1 MKWQYLLVVLLLLGC
16 VASVGAISENFQSW
30 GSSVMGGGS
39 PPVVNSN
46 SDAGT
51 LALPE
56 GLTEYPTYSPYII
69 NINPVIFSYA
79 AWDGRTTNPGIANF
93 CPQFVLEDSNHNV
106 LVDQEVPGGS
116 SSSYNRV
123 EVNIVG
129 MQPRYYLNG
138 VYQSSSPVL
147 NIYPSYLAI
156 GQGNCG
162 PYDTWVD
169 NIVIGGSDPHVV
181 GALPSNWTIIRDFIN
196 PLADGVYAWNPA
208 TSSWVLE
215 NSNSFYI
222 DADTSSQQSATTE
235 YFDIMYQ
242 GAIVNTTVI
251 YPQTSPRNQIQYS
264 VSQFVNSDLPGGG
277 LVPDGEYTAEFRGYP
292 QSAAYFWLTSNGAAV
307 SWDKTSYPQSST
319 AIITYAIT
327 NSYYQPSTYTYS
339 LAVVNTAGTTL
350 QTYSLN
356 SQTGTESLQLN
367 PTTYPAGV
375 YYAEVIATDSTGNK
389 NIMNYAA
396 MQVTGYSYIS
406 GYVMDAQ
413 AGTILPNATVN
424 TTQGSATETE
434 ISNSN
439 GSYTM
444 TTGWLTGGALTVFTN
459 KTGYTNDTRSFSP
472 LAAGNIALNITLVS
486 NNTTFSGAAI
496 DGVVRDNQY
505 GNPVTSATVNVYNT
519 STSESYIT
527 TTNIAGFYIVNNL
540 VANRLYNITSAKS
553 GYSPV
558 SQPVQVTA
566 VGV

>member
-1 MKWQYLLVVLLLLGC
+1 MGTADSTIGDVSYIIYPSGYSSYLGSGIYNWYVMPNVGTPFTYAAFDTF
-16 VASVGAISENFQSW
+16 ASGT
-30 GSSVMGGGS
+30 
-39 PPVVNSN
+39 
-46 SDAGT
+46 DAGVSFT
-51 LALPE
+51 LYD
-56 GLTEYPTYSPYII
+56 GTKTSMGS
-69 NINPVIFSYA
+69 FS
-79 AWDGRTTNPGIANF
+79 TSN
-93 CPQFVLEDSNHNV
+93 LETASRYELNM
-106 LVDQEVPGGS
+106 
-116 SSSYNRV
+116 
-123 EVNIVG
+123 VG
-129 MQPRYYLNG
+129 MQPRIFRGG
-138 VYQSSSPVL
+138 VLIGNLTCSGPNSPLCSV
-147 NIYPSYLAI
+147 NPSYVAF
-156 GQGNCG
+156 GSAQGNTAWG
-162 PYDTWVD
+162 ATESMYTD
-169 NIVIGGSDPHVV
+169 NYIVGGSDPHVV

-196 PLADGVYAWNPA
+196 PSADGVYAWNPT
-208 TSSWVLE
+208 TSAWVLE

-222 DADTSSQQSATTE
+222 DADTSSQQTATTE
-235 YFDIMYQ
+235 YFDILYQ

-251 YPQTSPRNQIQYS
+251 YPQTSPHNQIQYN
-264 VSQFVNSDLPGGG
+264 VKQFINSNLSGGG
-277 LVPDGEYTAEFRGYP
+277 IVPDGEYTAEFRGYP

-339 LAVVNTAGTTL
+339 LAVVNTAGTTV

-375 YYAEVIATDSTGNK
+375 YYAEVIATDSTGTK

-406 GYVMDAQ
+406 GYVMNAQ
-413 AGTILPNATVN
+413 TGTILPNATVN

-459 KTGYTNDTRSFSP
+459 KTGYANDTRSFSP
-472 LAAGNIALNITLVS
+472 LAAGNIPLNITLVS
-486 NNTTFSGAAI
+486 NNATFSGAAI

-505 GNPVTSATVNVYNT
+505 GNPVTSSTVNVYNT
-519 STSESYIT
+519 STSESYST